1 MKLIAPALA
10 IALYLAVSAPA
21 AGQPES
27 DAPPAPDA
35 SEPAPPDDQAIAALR
50 AEYLQLRDQ
59 LFRSRARA
67 AAVAS
72 ELYSTR
78 LTVNL
83 DYRARYYRVRRA
95 TIRLDGANIFDD
107 STGVIATD
115 HAPRFTG
122 FVAPG
127 DHVVNIRIE
136 AVANSDEVFTSIID
150 NTFTIRAPNDADL
163 TINAKAADRG
173 DLGERWASKRRGSYQ
188 LHLDIGVDSAFKTG
202 KGGKGGS
209 AK

>member
-1 MKLIAPALA
+1 LSPPPEE
-10 IALYLAVSAPA
+10 PA
-21 AGQPES
+21 AGE
-27 DAPPAPDA
+27 APPPDGK
-35 SEPAPPDDQAIAALR
+35 EIDALR
-50 AEYLQLRDQ
+50 AEYLQLRDR

-83 DYRARYYRVRRA
+83 DYDARYYRVRRA

-107 STGVIATD
+107 SAGVIASD
-115 HAPRFTG
+115 HAPRFAG

-163 TINAKAADRG
+163 TINAKAGDRG

-188 LHLDIGVDSAFKTG
+188 LHLDVGVDSAFKAG
-202 KGGKGGS
+202 KAKSGKSGG